1 MTYKELAAYV
11 ELHKL
16 IFGKN
21 AWKTPI
27 LPNYSSVFTTAMA
40 EVKSMEK
47 VRRLRG
53 VWAMLPFSKDL
64 SVDERKMIADFL
76 SASLE
81 AVSARARKPVMLDFR
96 DGGDC
101 WRSFKCLLESKM
113 IPDSKYTLTEVVQL
127 VLRSFTS
134 YLQKWCKSKSMT
146 MKDIEHIWMIRDEDM
161 QVLWEK
167 AWKYDDYIRRN
178 PHMACN
184 FCQDVPHD
192 YEWIMDN
199 VLDPEIGNMHGRW
212 YGTPA
217 PISKLSI
224 VTEANPELVYKP
236 EPTPQPAPQPP
247 APDSGKAPVT
257 PTTSKDFSQLLH
269 DIAPDPEPST
279 PELAPAP
286 KPSAP
291 QSAMLGVLNRAMA
304 GVPKVVSEE
313 YELITDEDGLVTGVL
328 HRPSNQAIPLSNY
341 AAFEKAKEENEYSE
355 VFSSKD
361 GEWVGIQISSGVPNG
376 TPTFIPRPSTA
387 VQWENV

>member
-1 MTYKELAAYV
+1 MDYAQIVAYV

-16 IFGKN
+16 VFRGAAWTTPVLDDYSEAYKAAKARIKQPGKLAKLNN
-21 AWKTPI
+21 AFSI
-27 LPNYSSVFTTAMA
+27 ARGYSAISEADRQQIQAFINADA
-40 EVKSMEK
+40 EVQRNLSHKK
-47 VRRLRG
+47 V
-53 VWAMLPFSKDL
+53 V
-64 SVDERKMIADFL
+64 
-76 SASLE
+76 LE
-81 AVSARARKPVMLDFR
+81 FR
-96 DGGDC
+96 DCGKC
-101 WRSFKCLLESKM
+101 WGNFKCLLESRM
-113 IPDSKYTLTEVVQL
+113 APDFKYTLTEAVRL
-127 VLRSFTS
+127 ILTSFTS

-178 PHMACN
+178 PHMARN

-236 EPTPQPAPQPP
+236 EPTPQPAPQPTT
-247 APDSGKAPVT
+247 PDSGTAPVT
-257 PTTSKDFSQLLH
+257 PATSKAFSQLLH

-279 PELAPAP
+279 PEPAPAPTP

-304 GVPKVVSEE
+304 GVPKVASDDYEVIRDEE
-313 YELITDEDGLVTGVL
+313 EQVVGVL

-361 GEWVGIQISSGVPNG
+361 GEWVGIQLASGD
-376 TPTFIPRPSTA
+376 FLPRPSTA